1 LKSLTSIEMAG
12 MRLRVGARTHV
23 GRVRQVNED
32 AYLLRTRQGLFVVC
46 DGIGGGPSGELAS
59 RVAGDAIVAR
69 LTGADADVPVG
80 HAHAP
85 GQYLPRTSMLAE
97 AVRRSNERVYDR
109 AREDRRHA
117 GMGTTVV
124 SAWIAEHVA
133 SIAHVGDSRA
143 YLWYR
148 NRLVALTCDHS
159 LASANAN
166 DEENALVRALG
177 REPEVD
183 VDLTEVPMRR
193 GDYLVLCSDGLTRMV
208 PESTVANVIRELREP
223 QRICDRL
230 VEIALGNGGVDNITV
245 IVIEVLGSWWQRLS
259 TQWRPYVGG
268 VPHAETHPAD

>member
-1 LKSLTSIEMAG
+1 MAR

-23 GRVRQVNED
+23 GRVRQINED
-32 AYLLRTRQGLFVVC
+32 VFLLRAGQGLFVVC

-69 LTGADADVPVG
+69 LTGTDTDAQA
-80 HAHAP
+80 AHAR
-85 GQYLPRTSMLAE
+85 GRYLPRTSMLAE
-97 AVRRSNERVYDR
+97 AVRRSNERVYDC
-109 AREDRRHA
+109 AHQDRRHA

-143 YLWYR
+143 YLWYGD
-148 NRLVALTCDHS
+148 RLVALTCDHS

-166 DEENALVRALG
+166 DAENALVRALG
-177 REPEVD
+177 REPDVD
-183 VDLTEVPMRR
+183 VDLTEVPVRR

-208 PESTVANVIRELREP
+208 PEETVARVIRELGEP

-230 VEIALGNGGVDNITV
+230 VDIANGNGGVDNITV
-245 IVIEVLGSWWQRLS
+245 VVVEVMGRWWQRFS
-259 TQWRPYVGG
+259 IQRR
-268 VPHAETHPAD
+268 PHAGGIPNAEAHLAD